1 MTTRRYPDR
10 PIVAVGA
17 IVVEKGRVLMARRGK
32 EPSYGLWSVPGG
44 AVHLGEDLK
53 TAARR
58 EIREELGIEV
68 ELTDAQ
74 GGETLSRHRVGANTI
89 AVVDRGYAQRA
100 GLGQTLKAHGQV
112 VVRTNAQNLP
122 LQDTSG
128 QKLDLVAYLRQ
139 IPLDQTLSER
149 AVVVAT
155 PATTPQRSRSP
166 AQVTHPGRAAS
177 ATMPPRM

>member
-44 AVHLGEDLK
+44 AVRLGEDLK

-68 ELTDAQ
+68 ELTDVI
-74 GGETLSRHRVGANTI
+74 EILERVTRDAEGRI
-89 AVVDRGYAQRA
+89 QYHYVVVDYLARRVDGEPTPSPEALEVRWIAPEEFSQYEMTRGTAEVLLRILEA
-100 GLGQTLKAHGQV
+100 GRKAGV
-112 VVRTNAQNLP
+112 L
-122 LQDTSG
+122 
-128 QKLDLVAYLRQ
+128 
-139 IPLDQTLSER
+139 
-149 AVVVAT
+149 
-155 PATTPQRSRSP
+155 
-166 AQVTHPGRAAS
+166 
-177 ATMPPRM
+177 